1 MQIAINTLRVV
12 HIVTAVLMSWPFH
25 ALVVVNERGRL
36 GPPVGDR
43 ADQYMENIIK
53 SQTIRCFHFQAT
65 VLISGGALLILRGMG
80 LGAIFTNWVVGAKFF
95 VLFAIMTLLSYVH
108 FSLQPR
114 IDEILA
120 KAEDGM
126 VPAERATEFGALR
139 GRRKQLASLCLTG
152 VLVDV
157 MLGLQVFGRFDP
169 SLTVVLLAL
178 IALFV
183 WRAYRGPL
191 RFGWV

>member
-1 MQIAINTLRVV
+1 MQIAINVLRVV

-43 ADQYMENIIK
+43 ADHYMENIIK
-53 SQTIRCFHFQAT
+53 SQTTRCFAFQLT
-65 VLISGGALLILRGMG
+65 VLLSGGALLILRGMG
-80 LGAIFTNWVVGAKFF
+80 LGTIFTDWIVGAKFF
-95 VLFAIMTLLSYVH
+95 ILLAIMGLLSSVH
-108 FSLQPR
+108 FTLQPR
-114 IDEILA
+114 IDEILRQA
-120 KAEDGM
+120 GEGSMPADQSAE
-126 VPAERATEFGALR
+126 FSALR
-139 GRRKQLASLCLTG
+139 GRRKRMASICLFG

-169 SLTVVLLAL
+169 ILTVILLAL
-178 IALFV
+178 IVLFV